1 MYRCFIIR
9 IIINI
14 KWDCVWTKTESFE
27 QWGIGTRCFFVY
39 FLNKT
44 LDKCMGIYY
53 IMIITL

>member
-14 KWDCVWTKTESFE
+14 KWNCVWTKTESFE

-44 LDKCMGIYY
+44 LDKCMGI
-53 IMIITL
+53 